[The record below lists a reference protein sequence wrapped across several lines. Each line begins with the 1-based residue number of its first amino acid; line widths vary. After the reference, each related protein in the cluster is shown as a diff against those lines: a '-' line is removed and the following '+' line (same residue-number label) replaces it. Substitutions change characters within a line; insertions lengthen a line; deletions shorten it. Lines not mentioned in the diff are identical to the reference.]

1 MATMTVTTESEGTHS
16 SSLSNTAID
25 VESEKNDSAEEY
37 EERPMIEITQP
48 IAMDDK
54 QVAERELPP
63 IEIAFTASAGCFVYQ
78 MGIAAYLQEHFL
90 LSDCHF
96 SGCSGG
102 AWTATLLASGTDVRE
117 AWRVMREATVK
128 CFKKARWYSGYGK
141 IANAI
146 VESVFNLWEDDGP
159 AVLQRIQERNLSIVA
174 TEFPSMKAEQFTQWD
189 SVEDL
194 ANSIIAS
201 ALVPFALT
209 GRPFLSLHG
218 KWYIDG
224 AFSNFKGVKCEKYN
238 TWADLWFHSSQLV
251 CDVVHNNAE
260 KLSTY
265 CGGWTKCI
273 NSVLDQFLPRQINSP
288 HPAIAPHIELSR
300 RSSKCLDLDIE
311 QHPRQLIVRPWQW
324 RRQTITSFHLSANI
338 DAHNTR
344 FEQGYDDAKLHHHEL
359 AHLLQAKDTCG
370 QGA

>member
-1 MATMTVTTESEGTHS
+1 MATISITECDNNRSDSVNEA
-16 SSLSNTAID
+16 AID
-25 VESEKNDSAEEY
+25 VKSDLDETAEY

-48 IAMDDK
+48 VTLDEK
-54 QVAERELPP
+54 GVAERELPP

-78 MGIAAYLQEHFL
+78 MGIAAYLQEHFV

-102 AWTATLLASGTDVRE
+102 AWTATLLASETDVRE

-146 VESVFNLWEDDGP
+146 VESVYNLWEDDGP
-159 AVLQRIQERNLSIVA
+159 AVIRRIHDKNLSIVA
-174 TEFPSMKAEQFTQWD
+174 TEFPSMKAEQFTKWD

-238 TWADLWFHSSQLV
+238 TWADLLFHSSQLV
-251 CDVVHNNAE
+251 CDVVHSNAE
-260 KLSTY
+260 KLSSY

-273 NSVLDQFLPRQINSP
+273 NSILDEYLPRQIRSP
-288 HPAIAPHIELSR
+288 HPAIAPHMELSSR
-300 RSSKCLDLDIE
+300 RSSNCLDLDTV

-359 AHLLQAKDTCG
+359 ALLLPAKDTCG